1 MARSENTPFHDWLRE
16 HDLSA
21 YDFSG
26 VAFPPASDRAFW
38 DGKYDPEMI
47 ANGEQF
53 LQYAWPLI
61 KATDYM
67 AFAKTGARLPQ
78 ETPHLTRRSALLS
91 LLLAEILEHKGRFL
105 PDLVD
110 GLFLI
115 TEETYSALFVDNIDG
130 NIADTLNDG
139 CMWMPTDT
147 DGNQIMGMFDDIIVK
162 DGQTIKL
169 VYTVV
174 PTFDD

>member
-1 MARSENTPFHDWLRE
+1 MKLRIT
-16 HDLSA
+16 A
-21 YDFSG
+21 
-26 VAFPPASDRAFW
+26 
-38 DGKYDPEMI
+38 
-47 ANGEQF
+47 
-53 LQYAWPLI
+53 LI
-61 KATDYM
+61 
-67 AFAKTGARLPQ
+67 LV
-78 ETPHLTRRSALLS
+78 LVLS
-91 LLLAEILEHKGRFL
+91 LSLFAGCGANTEKPNGDNSSKINATIILVLEDGSEKTYEINVTKDSNLRDALYEAK
-105 PDLVD
+105 
-110 GLFLI
+110 LI

-169 VYTVV
+169 VYTVA